1 MCADMG
7 GSKHYGL
14 LFYRGRW
21 RRFRA
26 PTPMETSPMMAI
38 AAGTGLAVK
47 SIVATENATINP
59 PTSIMAVPRLF
70 QFVAI
75 STSSHGRL

>member
-1 MCADMG
+1 
-7 GSKHYGL
+7 
-14 LFYRGRW
+14 
-21 RRFRA
+21 
-26 PTPMETSPMMAI
+26 METSPMMAI